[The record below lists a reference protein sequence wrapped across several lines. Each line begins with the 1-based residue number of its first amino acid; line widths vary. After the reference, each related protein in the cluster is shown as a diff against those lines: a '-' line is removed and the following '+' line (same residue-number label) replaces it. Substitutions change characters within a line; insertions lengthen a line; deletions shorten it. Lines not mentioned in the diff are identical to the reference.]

1 MNLNDFLGM
10 GDGDTMTPQ
19 QASELNAALAIVSA
33 TDIPVE
39 RRSDVIDYLV
49 TSLNMNSVLQELVPS
64 LDALVA
70 TLQSITQESR

>member
-1 MNLNDFLGM
+1 MD
-10 GDGDTMTPQ
+10 DGDTMTPQ
-19 QASELNAALAIVSA
+19 QASELNAVLAIASA